1 MMTKLIVP
9 VSALEVIKENF
20 PLKIRAQLATI
31 VEQSYLLTR
40 EAIKHTT
47 ILNWDLGKRHEGY
60 LRPLAIGFL
69 LKQKIDQG
77 ELQCTYQYE
86 YNRNKSHKYL
96 VIEKNQAKITI
107 SQVDSKYKI
116 ARPAYF
122 REKKQTANQ
131 AFFMFGGESYTIVD
145 TPIYNLLLT
154 FSSGGD
160 SPTFI
165 NLGMPGTR
173 GWLERIDILKELH
186 ALPSLEEQLEPEVK
200 IEPEKL
206 IELKKFIEE
215 VEDIGSK

>member
-1 MMTKLIVP
+1 MTKLIVP
-9 VSALEVIKENF
+9 VSATDVIKENF
-20 PLKIRAQLATI
+20 PLKTRAQLATI
-31 VEQSYLLTR
+31 VEQSYLLTK
-40 EAIKHTT
+40 EAVKHTT

-69 LKQKIDQG
+69 LKQQIDQG

-107 SQVDSKYKI
+107 SQVDSKFKI

-131 AFFMFGGESYTIVD
+131 AYFNFSGESYTIVD
-145 TPIYNLLLT
+145 NPTYHLLLT

-160 SPTFI
+160 TPQFI
-165 NLGMPGTR
+165 NLGMPGNK
-173 GWLERIDILKELH
+173 GWIDRIDILKELH
-186 ALPSLEEQLEPEVK
+186 ALPTLEDQLEPEVK
-200 IEPEKL
+200 IESEQL